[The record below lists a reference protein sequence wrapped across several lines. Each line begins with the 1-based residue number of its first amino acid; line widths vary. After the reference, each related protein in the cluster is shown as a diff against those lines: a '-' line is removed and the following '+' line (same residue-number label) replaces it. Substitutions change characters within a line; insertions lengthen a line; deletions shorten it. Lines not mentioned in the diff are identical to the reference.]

1 MNTLKITESGVR
13 DLTEQA
19 EIDKALSFF
28 GFDGTEI
35 VIDISD
41 CFISYDTAC
50 LFDRIISKITDS
62 TIPKKIYLKTDYKF
76 ISEETMWD
84 WLFRDTSLFG
94 DEAKRDGFNIIDAI
108 KNKYNITFLKA
119 ETI

>member
-1 MNTLKITESGVR
+1 MRTVKISESGVR

-19 EIDKALSFF
+19 EIDKVISSFD
-28 GFDGTEI
+28 FDGTDI

-41 CFISYDTAC
+41 CFISYDTSY
-50 LFDRIISKITDS
+50 LFDKIISRITDS
-62 TIPKKIYLKTDYKF
+62 SVPKKIYLKTDYKF

-94 DEAKRDGFNIIDAI
+94 DEAKQDGFNIIDAI
-108 KNKYNITFLKA
+108 KNKFNITFSKG
-119 ETI
+119 